1 MVKTQIFHSV
11 WWKPSKS
18 DHSPI
23 GTRIERL
30 PVPSFISDLGF
41 CDKLGISLLMP
52 KQTCRSSYTSKL
64 KCGWNLLPG
73 LKARGLNPVFHH
85 VRSLSCS
92 VAVPG
97 NVGGL
102 CGVPCGRPNFQGAD
116 STTLSRDLHSRGL
129 CPQNLPRS
137 CVEQREHEMG
147 SCSVPPGLPS
157 TLAGN
162 SGILVQRTDQGKGK
176 ASGGSPQN
184 KESFRVFCVILGVL
198 GRSWRCLTP
207 PLCPCFIQGWRQQ
220 ALSHPLHRTP
230 GLSWVSGRTKAPC

>member
-1 MVKTQIFHSV
+1 
-11 WWKPSKS
+11 
-18 DHSPI
+18 
-23 GTRIERL
+23 
-30 PVPSFISDLGF
+30 
-41 CDKLGISLLMP
+41 MP

-73 LKARGLNPVFHH
+73 LKARGLNPVFPH

-129 CPQNLPRS
+129 CPQNLPRP

-157 TLAGN
+157 TLTGN
-162 SGILVQRTDQGKGK
+162 SGMLVQRTDQGKGK

-198 GRSWRCLTP
+198 GRSWRCLAP